1 MKNIQFFKESLKNI
15 REVGTIFPSSKFVVE
30 KMIAPINFEKKLT
43 ILELGSGSGVI
54 TKKLLEKISY
64 DSQLI
69 CFETNKKF
77 YEELKKINDK
87 KMILINE
94 SAEKIKLHLDELK
107 IEKVDYIVSSV
118 PLVSLPKETTN
129 KILSISVEILGK
141 SGKLIQ
147 LQYTKLLEKR
157 LRNHYN
163 QIDIQFT
170 PKYYLPAFI
179 YTCYN
184 QKPL

>member
-15 REVGTIFPSSKFVVE
+15 KEVGTIFPSSKSVVE
-30 KMIAPINFEKKLT
+30 KMVAPINFEKKLT

-54 TKKLLEKISY
+54 TKKLLGKISC

-77 YEELKKINDK
+77 YQELKKINDK

-94 SAEKIKLHLDELK
+94 SAEKMKSYLDEFE

-129 KILSISVEILGK
+129 KILSISVEILGE

-147 LQYTKLLEKR
+147 LQYTKLLDKR
-157 LRNHYN
+157 LKSHYN

-170 PKYYLPAFI
+170 LKYYLPAFI
-179 YTCYN
+179 YTCHN

>member
-1 MKNIQFFKESLKNI
+1 MKNVHFIKESLKNI
-15 REVGTIFPSSKFVVE
+15 KEVGTILPSSKFVVE
-30 KMIAPINFEKKLT
+30 KMVAPINFKKKLT

-54 TKKLLEKISY
+54 TKELLEKMSC

-77 YEELKKINDK
+77 YQELKKINDK

-94 SAEKIKLHLDELK
+94 SAEKMKSYLDEFEIKK
-107 IEKVDYIVSSV
+107 IDYIVSSV
-118 PLVSLPKETTN
+118 PLVSLPKKKTN
-129 KILSISVEILGK
+129 KILSVSVEILGK

-147 LQYTKLLEKR
+147 LQYTKLLDKK
-157 LRNHYN
+157 LKSYYN

-170 PKYYLPAFI
+170 SKNYLPAFI

-184 QKPL
+184 LKPL